1 LFSLFV
7 KKVFEKSR
15 VKLMAI
21 LRAKNVRFE
30 LIGLVLI
37 LAWDTCKLYLEII

>member
-1 LFSLFV
+1 MGFSFGFKGDLLSLFV
-7 KKVFEKSR
+7 KKVCENSS

-30 LIGLVLI
+30 LRDLDLV
-37 LAWDTCKLYLEII
+37 